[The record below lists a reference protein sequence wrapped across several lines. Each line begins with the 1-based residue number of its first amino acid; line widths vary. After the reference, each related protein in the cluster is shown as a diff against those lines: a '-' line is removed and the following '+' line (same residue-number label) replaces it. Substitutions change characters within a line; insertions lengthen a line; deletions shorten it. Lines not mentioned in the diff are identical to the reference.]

1 MLMVV
6 VAGSFVILFCMLSA
20 LHVYWAFG
28 GQSGLAKAVPSID
41 GRPAFQ
47 PSVTITLVVALVL
60 LGCAAVAGLL
70 GFSDQIQWPYA
81 HLAPYAGATLALVFL
96 LRAVGDFH
104 YVGFFKTLTGSPFAK
119 LDTRLYSPL
128 CVALSAGFG
137 FLSLAASA

>member
-6 VAGSFVILFCMLSA
+6 VAGSFVILFCMLSV

-28 GQSGLAKAVPSID
+28 GQSGLDKAVPSID

-47 PSVTITLVVALVL
+47 PGVTITMVVALAL
-60 LGCAAVAGLL
+60 LGCAAVAGHL

-81 HLAPYAGATLALVFL
+81 HLAPYAGAALALVFL

-128 CVALSAGFG
+128 CIVLSAGFG